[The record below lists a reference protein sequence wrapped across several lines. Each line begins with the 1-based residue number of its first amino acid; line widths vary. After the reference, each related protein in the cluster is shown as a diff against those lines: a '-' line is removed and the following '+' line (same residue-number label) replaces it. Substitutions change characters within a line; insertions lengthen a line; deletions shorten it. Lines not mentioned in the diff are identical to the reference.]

1 MELKTPTKPSKT
13 SKKSSD
19 PFLVDDKEQSLSPKS
34 VTDEEDFAELRKR
47 FVGDVELP
55 ESAFHITTSILAL
68 TYEQCATDQEP
79 LLMDSKRR
87 FVLFPIQYHEVRYA
101 SSDCQTPC

>member
-55 ESAFHITTSILAL
+55 EGAFHITTSIFGFNLRAMCHRPGASPDGFQASL
-68 TYEQCATDQEP
+68 CP
-79 LLMDSKRR
+79 
-87 FVLFPIQYHEVRYA
+87 FPYSI
-101 SSDCQTPC
+101 S

>member
-55 ESAFHITTSILAL
+55 EGAFHITSILACNL
-68 TYEQCATDQEP
+68 RAMCHRPRTSPHGFQASLCP
-79 LLMDSKRR
+79 
-87 FVLFPIQYHEVRYA
+87 FPYSI
-101 SSDCQTPC
+101 P